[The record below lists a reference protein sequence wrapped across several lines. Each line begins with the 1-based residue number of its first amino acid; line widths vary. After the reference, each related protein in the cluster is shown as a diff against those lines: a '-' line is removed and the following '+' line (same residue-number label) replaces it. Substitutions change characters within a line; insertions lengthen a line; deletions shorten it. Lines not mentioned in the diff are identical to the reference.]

1 MIMVFP
7 HELLLKKKCCQ
18 YIVSVLHRQG
28 VNPGEV
34 MKYYPIFLNV
44 KDRSCLVVGGGR
56 VGARKTATLVS
67 AGACVTVVSPEFC
80 DQLATM
86 PGIQREHRF
95 FDPKDLEGVFL
106 VFAATSDTAVNQWIL
121 VEASK
126 ARVLCNS
133 ADSPDQGD
141 FVLPAVMNRG
151 DLICAVSTSGASPAL
166 ARKIRMDLDQA
177 YGPEYA
183 PFLELMRA
191 VREKVL
197 ASGHDP
203 DHHQQIFR
211 TLMEK
216 NLPGLLAANDIAA
229 VDAILYELLG
239 SGFEVRDL
247 IPQ

>member
-1 MIMVFP
+1 
-7 HELLLKKKCCQ
+7 
-18 YIVSVLHRQG
+18 
-28 VNPGEV
+28 

-44 KDRSCLVVGGGR
+44 KDRPCLVVGGGR

-67 AGACVTVVSPEFC
+67 AGAWVTVVSPEFG
-80 DQLATM
+80 DQLAAM

-95 FDPKDLEGVFL
+95 FHPKDLDGVFL

-121 VEASK
+121 TEAQK
-126 ARVLCNS
+126 ARILCNS
-133 ADSPDQGD
+133 ADAPDQGD
-141 FVLPAVMNRG
+141 FILPAVMNRG

-183 PFLELMRA
+183 AFLELMGA
-191 VREKVL
+191 VREKLL

-203 DHHQQIFR
+203 DDHQQIFR
-211 TLMEK
+211 AMMKK
-216 NLPGLLAANDIAA
+216 NLPGLLAANDIHA
-229 VDAILYELLG
+229 VDAILHELLG
-239 SGFEVRDL
+239 SGFEVKDL

>member
-1 MIMVFP
+1 
-7 HELLLKKKCCQ
+7 
-18 YIVSVLHRQG
+18 
-28 VNPGEV
+28 

-44 KDRSCLVVGGGR
+44 KDRPCLVVGGGR

-67 AGACVTVVSPEFC
+67 AGASVTVVSPEFG
-80 DQLATM
+80 DQLAAM

-95 FDPKDLEGVFL
+95 FDPEDLEGVFL

-121 VEASK
+121 AEAQK
-126 ARVLCNS
+126 AGVLCNS
-133 ADSPDQGD
+133 ADAPDQGD
-141 FVLPAVMNRG
+141 FILPAVMRRG

-183 PFLELMRA
+183 AFLELMRA
-191 VREKVL
+191 VREKLL

-203 DHHQQIFR
+203 DDHQQIFR
-211 TLMEK
+211 AMMEK
-216 NLPGLLAANDIAA
+216 NLPGLLAANDIHA
-229 VDAILYELLG
+229 VDAILHELLG
-239 SGFEVRDL
+239 SGFEVKDL

>member
-1 MIMVFP
+1 
-7 HELLLKKKCCQ
+7 
-18 YIVSVLHRQG
+18 
-28 VNPGEV
+28 

-44 KDRSCLVVGGGR
+44 KDRPCLVVGGGR

-67 AGACVTVVSPEFC
+67 AGASVTVVSPEFG
-80 DQLATM
+80 DQLAAM

-95 FDPKDLEGVFL
+95 FDPEDLEGVFL

-121 VEASK
+121 AEAQK
-126 ARVLCNS
+126 AGVLCNS
-133 ADSPDQGD
+133 ADAPDQGD
-141 FVLPAVMNRG
+141 FILPAVMSRG

-183 PFLELMRA
+183 AFLELMRA
-191 VREKVL
+191 VREKLL

-203 DHHQQIFR
+203 DDHQQIFR
-211 TLMEK
+211 AMMEK
-216 NLPGLLAANDIAA
+216 NLPGLLAANDIHA
-229 VDAILYELLG
+229 VDAILHELLG
-239 SGFEVRDL
+239 SGFEVKDL

>member
-1 MIMVFP
+1 
-7 HELLLKKKCCQ
+7 
-18 YIVSVLHRQG
+18 
-28 VNPGEV
+28 

-44 KDRSCLVVGGGR
+44 KDRPCLVVGGGR

-67 AGACVTVVSPEFC
+67 AGAWVTVVSPEFC
-80 DQLATM
+80 DQLSAM

-121 VEASK
+121 AEAKK

-133 ADSPDQGD
+133 ADAPDQGD
-141 FVLPAVMNRG
+141 FVLPAVMSRG

-166 ARKIRMDLDQA
+166 ARKIRMDLDHA

-183 PFLELMRA
+183 AFLELMRA

-211 TLMEK
+211 TMMEK

-239 SGFEVRDL
+239 SGFEVKDL

>member
-1 MIMVFP
+1 M
-7 HELLLKKKCCQ
+7 
-18 YIVSVLHRQG
+18 S
-28 VNPGEV
+28 
-34 MKYYPIFLNV
+34 
-44 KDRSCLVVGGGR
+44 
-56 VGARKTATLVS
+56 
-67 AGACVTVVSPEFC
+67 
-80 DQLATM
+80 
-86 PGIQREHRF
+86 
-95 FDPKDLEGVFL
+95 
-106 VFAATSDTAVNQWIL
+106 
-121 VEASK
+121 
-126 ARVLCNS
+126 
-133 ADSPDQGD
+133 
-141 FVLPAVMNRG
+141 RG

-239 SGFEVRDL
+239 SGFEVKDL